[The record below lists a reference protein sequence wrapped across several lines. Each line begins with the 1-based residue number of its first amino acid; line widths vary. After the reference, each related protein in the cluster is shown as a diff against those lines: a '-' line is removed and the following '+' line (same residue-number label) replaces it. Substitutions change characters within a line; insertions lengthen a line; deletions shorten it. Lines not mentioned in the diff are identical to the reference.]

1 VISGTKILSIETS
14 SSICGL
20 AYIVNGESVG
30 CIEESTPRKHAEI
43 LPDFFNQLEKK
54 TNFHLAE
61 LNAIAVSIGPGSFTG
76 LRIGLSFAKGLAYS
90 KGLPI
95 VPVPTMMALAYQ
107 VRYAFPTYGLIWSH
121 GTRVFSQPVTWVNK
135 LPAEAGSVEVNDWDD
150 LVERVPI
157 EQTIFQWQCDD
168 IVDGKFSAIESKPSA
183 INVGLLAN
191 HNFKEWVVK
200 KPYDLVPSYIA
211 PFGIKSRL

>member
-1 VISGTKILSIETS
+1 
-14 SSICGL
+14 
-20 AYIVNGESVG
+20 
-30 CIEESTPRKHAEI
+30 
-43 LPDFFNQLEKK
+43 
-54 TNFHLAE
+54 
-61 LNAIAVSIGPGSFTG
+61 
-76 LRIGLSFAKGLAYS
+76 
-90 KGLPI
+90 
-95 VPVPTMMALAYQ
+95 MMALAYQ

-121 GTRVFSQPVTWVNK
+121 GTRVFSQPVIWVNK